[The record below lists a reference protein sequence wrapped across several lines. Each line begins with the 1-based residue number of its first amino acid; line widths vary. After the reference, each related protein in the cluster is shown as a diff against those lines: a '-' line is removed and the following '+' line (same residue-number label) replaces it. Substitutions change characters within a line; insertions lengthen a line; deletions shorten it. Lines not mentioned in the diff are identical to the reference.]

1 MDYKRTMCILSLLHT
16 IAEGDNKIKLQDLFK
31 KAVLSTNEYQKLK
44 SLLESVSFLNV
55 DGEAEYKECEI
66 VLSKALSEIDNSSI
80 NIKNIA
86 NKIEQIEDEL
96 SKNELLLSSPAFFD
110 NDFSFISSK
119 TATLYSEFYR
129 SLANCICYYLAS
141 QFGIKSLNNL
151 TFNYSAGFRY
161 LSKLV
166 NQKFSDELLA
176 SSQNTKGL
184 TWIISRASYYGDN
197 IISYDGYKLEYSNI
211 ALETFIKNNNQN
223 EFGRVSPY
231 IYYSKQENS
240 NVVFVGVGNI
250 IGVDLNEALSLLGA
264 QVATDIPSNTLRL
277 GFEKNN
283 ILKCIS
289 DSINTNCYCISPDNL
304 VSAMNSYEI
313 SKTVSQRRSE
323 SKCIICNKPV
333 FGRISCKDHFSISNQ
348 QV

>member
-31 KAVLSTNEYQKLK
+31 QAVLSTNEYQKLK
-44 SLLESVSFLNV
+44 SLLESVSVLNI
-55 DGEAEYKECEI
+55 DGEAKYKECEA
-66 VLSKALSEIDNSSI
+66 VLSKALSEIDNSSA
-80 NIKNIA
+80 NIKNIV
-86 NKIEQIEDEL
+86 NTIEQIDNEL
-96 SKNELLLSSPAFFD
+96 SKNESLLSSPAFFD
-110 NDFSFISSK
+110 NDFPFVSSK

-129 SLANCICYYLAS
+129 YLANCICYYLAS
-141 QFGIKSLNNL
+141 QFGIKSLENL
-151 TFNYSAGFRY
+151 TFNYSAGFRS
-161 LSKLV
+161 LSRLV
-166 NQKFSDELLA
+166 NQKFGDELIS
-176 SSQNTKGL
+176 SSQNAKRL
-184 TWIISRASYYGDN
+184 PWIISRISYYGDN
-197 IISYDGYKLEYSNI
+197 IISYDGYKLEYTNLS
-211 ALETFIKNNNQN
+211 LETFIKNNSPN

-231 IYYSKQENS
+231 MYYSKQENS
-240 NVVFVGVGNI
+240 SVVFAGVGNI
-250 IGVDLNEALSLLGA
+250 IGVDLNEALSLLGS
-264 QVATDIPSNTLRL
+264 QVVTDIPSNTLRL

-313 SKTVSQRRSE
+313 SKIVSQRRSE

-333 FGRISCKDHFSISNQ
+333 FGRISCKEHFSISSQ